1 MIEARHV
8 RLRVPSVMAVGG
20 SIIALASLIGNGWKD
35 AAGVEV
41 VTVLATIG
49 YYVLGGRDSDAGAMV
64 GSRPDERQVSI
75 QQQAT
80 AIAGHV
86 MMLAALTGFVVT
98 TALGHFQWP
107 FTLFIFL
114 GSITYVA
121 AFAWLRRRYG

>member
-1 MIEARHV
+1 MIDARRV
-8 RLRVPSVMAVGG
+8 RLRVPFVMAVGG
-20 SIIALASLIGNGWKD
+20 SVIAVASLVGNGWKD
-35 AAGVEV
+35 AARVEV

-49 YYVLGGRDSDAGAMV
+49 YYIVGGRDSDVGAMV

-80 AIAGHV
+80 AISGHV
-86 MMLAALTGFVVT
+86 MMLAALTGFIVT

-107 FTLFIFL
+107 FLLFIIL

-121 AFAWLRRRYG
+121 ALAWLRRRYG